1 MFVLRAS
8 LLVIGMLV
16 FGAVSSLAVSSL
28 AAIDR
33 ELSVLCLRLP
43 GANDTT
49 ASAIRL
55 RLATLWRAREAFI
68 ARLPARQRAA
78 AVHSELVSVQC
89 LALAKATAEP
99 PRRPSPGGGR
109 RGYKYSAPR
118 PSVAPPAARP
128 SPPSVVLQAPSGQ
141 DRSASVDTPKAVP
154 PPPPDRPAPAP
165 VPAPNGGARPTAPVD
180 SSTQLPDF
188 FPWPPPAPSDRRL
201 LQLSQLGSGTPP
213 DTWGALA
220 DRILAL
226 VRKARYRSWGF
237 YAAPGG
243 FAVVT
248 RIEQLDQENGVA
260 LAGDQR
266 WASEVKVA
274 GTSILDGIFTV
285 RRPRGVYR
293 VIAFVL
299 TTDPRSGGPVTD
311 PAVMLQL
318 ARRWGIS
325 GALDLPEVLR
335 SNPITRVQRL
345 FALVYE
351 FESAVGGETR
361 VHSPGLWTLD
371 HHFEDA
377 GIVIIP

>member
-1 MFVLRAS
+1 M
-8 LLVIGMLV
+8 
-16 FGAVSSLAVSSL
+16 
-28 AAIDR
+28 
-33 ELSVLCLRLP
+33 
-43 GANDTT
+43 
-49 ASAIRL
+49 
-55 RLATLWRAREAFI
+55 
-68 ARLPARQRAA
+68 
-78 AVHSELVSVQC
+78 
-89 LALAKATAEP
+89 
-99 PRRPSPGGGR
+99 
-109 RGYKYSAPR
+109 
-118 PSVAPPAARP
+118 
-128 SPPSVVLQAPSGQ
+128 
-141 DRSASVDTPKAVP
+141 
-154 PPPPDRPAPAP
+154 
-165 VPAPNGGARPTAPVD
+165 
-180 SSTQLPDF
+180 
-188 FPWPPPAPSDRRL
+188 

>member
-1 MFVLRAS
+1 M
-8 LLVIGMLV
+8 
-16 FGAVSSLAVSSL
+16 
-28 AAIDR
+28 
-33 ELSVLCLRLP
+33 
-43 GANDTT
+43 
-49 ASAIRL
+49 
-55 RLATLWRAREAFI
+55 
-68 ARLPARQRAA
+68 
-78 AVHSELVSVQC
+78 
-89 LALAKATAEP
+89 
-99 PRRPSPGGGR
+99 
-109 RGYKYSAPR
+109 
-118 PSVAPPAARP
+118 
-128 SPPSVVLQAPSGQ
+128 PSGPSTP
-141 DRSASVDTPKAVP
+141 DERRSASVDRARPTPP
-154 PPPPDRPAPAP
+154 
-165 VPAPNGGARPTAPVD
+165 PAPNGGSAPAAPVD

-201 LQLSQLGSGTPP
+201 LQLSQLGGETPP
-213 DTWGALA
+213 DTWGTLS

-226 VRKARYRSWGF
+226 LRKARYRSWGF

-248 RIEQLDQENGVA
+248 RIEQLDEDNGDA

-311 PAVMLQL
+311 PRVMLQL

-361 VHSPGLWTLD
+361 VNSPGRWTFD

-377 GIVIIP
+377 GIVIVP